1 MAARKLSP
9 YFQAHPI
16 VVLTNLPLQNTIHKL
31 DLSGRMARW
40 AIELSE
46 LGIQYKPHFAL
57 KGQVL
62 ADFLAELPQPNV
74 DQDNG
79 SWWILNVDSA
89 SRHTGAGI
97 DLQLKALNGEVVEKV
112 IQLDFPSSN
121 NKTEYEAII
130 ARIDLT
136 QSVSLDNLLI
146 HSDSQLVV
154 GKVNGEYETQ
164 DQRMAMYM
172 GLVKQRLESFTT
184 WKLDHILRDSN
195 EKA

>member
-40 AIELSE
+40 AIELSKF
-46 LGIQYKPHFAL
+46 GIQYKPRFAL

-62 ADFLAELPQPNV
+62 ADFLAELPQSNV

-79 SWWILNVDSA
+79 GWWILNVDGA
-89 SRHTGAGI
+89 YLHTGAGI
-97 DLQLKALNGEVVEKV
+97 GLQLKALIGEVVEKA

-121 NKTEYEAII
+121 NETEYEAII
-130 ARIDLT
+130 TMIDLT

-146 HSDSQLVV
+146 RSDSQLVV
-154 GKVNGEYETQ
+154 GKVNGEYEMQ

-172 GLVKQRLESFTT
+172 GLVKQRLESFTAS
-184 WKLDHILRDSN
+184 KLEHILRDLN
-195 EKA
+195 EKV